1 MMSIDEVKWFSP
13 KKGYGFLTMDDGKEV
28 FVHYSAIDGSGFRS
42 LEQGEQV
49 QFDVAEG
56 PKGLQ
61 AAKVTR
67 NSAPAA
73 ARSERPGS

>member
-1 MMSIDEVKWFSP
+1 MVIGVVKWFSP
-13 KKGYGFLTMDDGKEV
+13 KKGYGFLTMNDGQEV
-28 FVHYSAIDGSGFRS
+28 FVHYTAIDGSGFRS

-49 QFDVAEG
+49 QFDVTEG

-67 NSAPAA
+67 SGAQASA
-73 ARSERPGS
+73 SMRPGP